1 MKALILVDL
10 QNDLMPGGA
19 LAVPQGQAVIP
30 LANRLQGFF
39 KVVVATQ
46 DWHPAGHCCFAAN
59 HAGKQ
64 PGDVILL
71 RKESQTLWP
80 VHCVQNTRGAELA
93 TGLMLNRVNKVLRRG
108 TAPEIDSRSA
118 FFDAGHA
125 QATGLNSYLQDKNVT
140 EVYVMGL
147 ATDCEVKYTALD
159 AVGLGFKAFLIEDA
173 CRARNLT
180 PDSETRAIEE
190 MKEAGVSIVSTRQI
204 LQAPTRPRQ

>member
-30 LANRLQGFF
+30 LANQLQGYFR
-39 KVVVATQ
+39 VVVATQ

-71 RKESQTLWP
+71 RKQPQTLWP

-93 TGLMLNRVNKVLRRG
+93 SGLMLNRVNKVLRRG
-108 TAPEIDSRSA
+108 TAPEIDGRSG
-118 FFDAGHA
+118 FFDAEHA
-125 QATGLNSYLQDKNVT
+125 QSTGLSSYLQDKNVT

-147 ATDCEVKYTALD
+147 ATDCEVKFTALD
-159 AVGLGFKAFLIEDA
+159 AVALGFKAFLIEDA
-173 CRARNLT
+173 CRARNVK
-180 PDSETRAIEE
+180 PDDGARAIEE
-190 MKEAGVSIVSTRQI
+190 MKEAGVSIISTQQV
-204 LQAPTRPRQ
+204 LQAPVRPKQ